1 MWLVQSDPVTW
12 GVSHAIQPGQSLR
25 RLRAGIDG
33 TVDLDGIS
41 GGGLVSLTVDDRA
54 LRAPS
59 LDTTREG
66 IVIRAIHEEVPD
78 SHTLVVTV
86 TVPQVNLDSG
96 PETSAG
102 LAVLTTE
109 RTSIAGPGLVSGPL
123 QLFDLRPLAVTAS
136 VVES

>member
-1 MWLVQSDPVTW
+1 MSFSPATHFV
-12 GVSHAIQPGQSLR
+12 VSGS
-25 RLRAGIDG
+25 GIDG
-33 TVDLDGIS
+33 TVDFDSIS
-41 GGGLVSLTVDDRA
+41 GSSIVSLTVDDRA

-59 LDTTREG
+59 LDITREG

-86 TVPQVNLDSG
+86 TMPQVNLDSG
-96 PETSAG
+96 SQTSAG
-102 LAVLTTE
+102 VAVLTTE
-109 RTSIAGPGLVSGPL
+109 RTSVAGPGLVSGPL

>member
-1 MWLVQSDPVTW
+1 MPFSPANHFV
-12 GVSHAIQPGQSLR
+12 VSG
-25 RLRAGIDG
+25 AGIDG

-41 GGGLVSLTVDDRA
+41 GGSVVSLTVDDRE

-86 TVPQVNLDSG
+86 TMPQVNLDSG
-96 PETSAG
+96 PQTSAG

-136 VVES
+136 IVES

>member
-1 MWLVQSDPVTW
+1 MPFSPANHFA
-12 GVSHAIQPGQSLR
+12 VSG
-25 RLRAGIDG
+25 AGIDG

-41 GGGLVSLTVDDRA
+41 GQRRVPDRRHRE

-86 TVPQVNLDSG
+86 TMPQVDLDSG
-96 PETSAG
+96 PQTSAG

-136 VVES
+136 IVES

>member
-1 MWLVQSDPVTW
+1 MPFSSANHFV
-12 GVSHAIQPGQSLR
+12 VSG
-25 RLRAGIDG
+25 AGIDG
-33 TVDLDGIS
+33 TVDLDGIT
-41 GGGLVSLTVDDRA
+41 GGSVVSITVDDRE

-86 TVPQVNLDSG
+86 TIPQINL
-96 PETSAG
+96 
-102 LAVLTTE
+102 E
-109 RTSIAGPGLVSGPL
+109 RRVRGQRGVRRADHRAHVDRRAPTWCRGRFSCSRP
-123 QLFDLRPLAVTAS
+123 RPLAVTAS